1 MQNQVQNARELD
13 YCSETRPSK
22 VGLRSGARPNGR
34 SGAERLQ
41 MAPHLALLWDWRWRI
56 WLR

>member
-41 MAPHLALLWDWRWRI
+41 MAPHLALLWDWRC